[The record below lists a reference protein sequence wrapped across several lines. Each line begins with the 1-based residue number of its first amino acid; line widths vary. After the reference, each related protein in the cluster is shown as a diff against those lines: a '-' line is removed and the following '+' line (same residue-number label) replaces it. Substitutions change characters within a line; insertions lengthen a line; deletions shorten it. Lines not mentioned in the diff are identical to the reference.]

1 MGGQDMKRLGF
12 LIMTAAVLP
21 MTVLSCQKQELTGDS
36 SGNDGRFTIKA
47 FLDSPDTRTS
57 MTPSGEEGKYSV
69 FWNEEDRINLNG
81 SISESISIQEDRR
94 AAEFTFLQAFE
105 APLYAAYP
113 ANAAAYDAGMLTV
126 DLPSVQTWTESD
138 QFDPAAAV
146 MLAYSAEQGTLHF
159 THAMAYLRITLS
171 ASADNHNIATV
182 VLAANDSKPLSGQ
195 FTAAYTDGWTMTAA
209 EGSGASVELDCGETG
224 APLGSRMVIAIPAGE
239 YVSGLNLL
247 IMDVNGDWQMKK
259 AVNSFSAKAG
269 GIYDMG
275 FPFEPE
281 GKATENDIFSVS
293 DWDAFARKVADGET
307 FEGQTVNLMA
317 DLTVPGYFSYAS
329 GTFQGTFNGNGRTMT
344 ANGNIWPLFGT
355 IGENGT
361 VKNLNFDGKFAR
373 FANSGAAGN
382 AVIAKVNLGTVSDV
396 TNYAD
401 TDVSTTGSTIFG
413 SIVAHNGG
421 ILERCKNYGNII
433 VTHTSATA
441 STAAFYGG
449 GISAIGH
456 TVLGGSSLSELDVD
470 STCKPGIF
478 IDCEN
483 HGSINAVSQVA
494 LKDVGST
501 KSAYG
506 GICGMVYMDGVKFSG
521 CKNYGDISR
530 LSDGEASNSG
540 STSVGGILGRSA
552 GWYLGSALP
561 IDNGD
566 SNGFDTIYENCSNE
580 GTILVKCRHSG
591 GITAATTCARVDYA
605 GGIVGA
611 AVGKDSSI
619 QKLTGCTNTG
629 KITGGWTTE
638 VNTTAL
644 GGIAGLATVAEI
656 SGCTSECEL
665 MSIDETHFV
674 GAAGGLVAIA
684 RKDVTVSGNCR
695 VSSVIDVYTYSEK
708 PLFTGLVFGN
718 IVTSASV
725 SDTAV
730 SGSISEDGA
739 DLGVTAENFQSFIT
753 DSASNAQPQ
762 TSNLTWNE

>member
-195 FTAAYTDGWTMTAA
+195 FTAAYADGWTMTAA

-239 YVSGLNLL
+239 YASGLNLL
-247 IMDVNGDWQMKK
+247 IMDVNGDWQIKK

-269 GIYDMG
+269 GIYDMD

-329 GTFQGTFNGNGRTMT
+329 GTFQGTFNGNGKTMT
-344 ANGNIWPLFGT
+344 ANGNQWPMFDT
-355 IGENGT
+355 VGENGV
-361 VKNLNFDGKFAR
+361 VKDLNFAGKFAR
-373 FANSGAAGN
+373 FANSASAGN
-382 AVIAKVNLGTVSDV
+382 AVIAKINKGTISDV
-396 TNYAD
+396 TNYSD
-401 TDVSTTGSTIFG
+401 TEYTGTTSLVFG
-413 SIVAHNGG
+413 SIAAQNGG
-421 ILERCKNYGNII
+421 TIERCINYGDIT
-433 VTHTSATA
+433 VTQDAASSAGY
-441 STAAFYGG
+441 YGG

-456 TVLGGSSLSELDVD
+456 TVTGGALPTALDIDD
-470 STCKPGIF
+470 SCTPGIF
-478 IDCEN
+478 IACEN
-483 HGSINAVSQVA
+483 HGNIEADCAGAAPIRS
-494 LKDVGST
+494 GF
-501 KSAYG
+501 G
-506 GICGMVYMDGVKFSG
+506 GICGIVYMNGVKFTG
-521 CKNYGDISR
+521 CRNYGDVRRIDAS
-530 LSDGEASNSG
+530 SAASNNG
-540 STSVGGILGRSA
+540 AASVGGILGRSA
-552 GWYLGSALP
+552 AWYTTGTGDSKA

-566 SNGFDTIYENCSNE
+566 VNGFDTVYENCVNE
-580 GTILVKCRHSG
+580 GVIQLTCRHSG
-591 GITAATTCARVDYA
+591 GVTANASGARIDAA
-605 GGIVGA
+605 GGIVGHA
-611 AVGKDSSI
+611 IGKGENV
-619 QKLTGCTNTG
+619 QKLINCTNTG
-629 KITGGWTTE
+629 AVTGGWTTN
-638 VNTTAL
+638 VNTVSL
-644 GGIAGLATVAEI
+644 GGLAGLATVAEI
-656 SGCTSECEL
+656 TGCTVDCDVKSV
-665 MSIDETHFV
+665 DETYHI
-674 GAAGGLVAIA
+674 GAAGGVVGFV
-684 RKDVTVSGNCR
+684 RDNVTVSGNCT
-695 VSSVIDVYTYSEK
+695 VSVAVDAWTYTGK
-708 PLFTGLVFGN
+708 PLLTGLVFGN
-718 IVTSASV
+718 IVTSASA
-725 SDTAV
+725 SDISV